1 MPAAD
6 SGSHRPAGS
15 VASPLTD
22 DVLFTRAPGAIVAFD
37 HAGKIRLANPA
48 ACQLF
53 RRDAE
58 TLTTS
63 ALDDL
68 LHPDDRDSL
77 HLPLVATA
85 DEVDCR
91 VVLPDGSLQR
101 CRFRIVAAADL
112 LIAFVDDLTEHLRN
126 IADAEIST
134 GASYEKLLQNIGAVI
149 TVCDEN
155 GLVLANLGHF
165 KELLGQP
172 ASYWEGGNVF
182 DYTHPDETADAKQAF
197 QILLRMPGVPI
208 IREFRTRERNGR
220 WAWLQLTATNLLDDP
235 TVNAIVLVSRNV
247 THRKQHESLQRTQ
260 SEIFELIACAAP
272 LELVLAR
279 MNLLVE
285 EHIHECA
292 AGFFVVEDG
301 ALRVGAGSRLPP
313 SFVHAVSGPPAKWFG
328 SMREAL
334 VTGHRSAVIDIASSP
349 LYDDHIAELAGAK
362 ATVTVPIDDDLSEHG
377 PCGALAIHLAE
388 ARALTKS
395 EELVALAAARLA
407 AIALQRHRNQQ
418 QLFHLAHHDRL
429 TGLPN
434 RARLQTRLD
443 DAIRQARSHNTS
455 LAVMFLDVDNFK
467 IVNDSLGHSA
477 GDHVLVGFAER
488 LAAMLRPDDTVGRF
502 GGDEFVVLLEN
513 ITSADDAVV
522 VAERLLEDL
531 RHPLRIGDQTVF
543 LSVSVGISLSIGGR
557 DSADVLL
564 RNADSAM
571 YQAKSRGRARV
582 EVFDDGLP
590 ERSARRLQL
599 EGDLHRALDQG
610 QFVLHWQPK
619 VQLST
624 GRIVSAEALV
634 RWNHPERG
642 LIQPTEFIRVTEEM
656 ELIVRIGAWVLEE
669 AISQRAAWESEHGD
683 EAPWSIAVNVSALQ
697 LAAPR
702 AMESVIRALERWH
715 WAPER
720 LVLELTE
727 SVLIDETGEAS
738 PILHK
743 LKQLGVKI
751 AIDDFGTGYS
761 SLSYLHRYPVDQVK
775 LDRSFVGSIDENGDG
790 SVIARA
796 VINMAHA
803 LGITVTAEGVETEA
817 QRRGLR
823 ALNCDRAQGFLF
835 SHPLPADEFSA
846 LLRRKPR
853 YGR

>member
-1 MPAAD
+1 M
-6 SGSHRPAGS
+6 AGS
-15 VASPLTD
+15 PPGGQCSSW
-22 DVLFTRAPGAIVAFD
+22 RNSAP
-37 HAGKIRLANPA
+37 
-48 ACQLF
+48 
-53 RRDAE
+53 
-58 TLTTS
+58 
-63 ALDDL
+63 
-68 LHPDDRDSL
+68 
-77 HLPLVATA
+77 
-85 DEVDCR
+85 
-91 VVLPDGSLQR
+91 
-101 CRFRIVAAADL
+101 
-112 LIAFVDDLTEHLRN
+112 
-126 IADAEIST
+126 
-134 GASYEKLLQNIGAVI
+134 
-149 TVCDEN
+149 
-155 GLVLANLGHF
+155 
-165 KELLGQP
+165 
-172 ASYWEGGNVF
+172 
-182 DYTHPDETADAKQAF
+182 
-197 QILLRMPGVPI
+197 
-208 IREFRTRERNGR
+208 
-220 WAWLQLTATNLLDDP
+220 
-235 TVNAIVLVSRNV
+235 
-247 THRKQHESLQRTQ
+247 
-260 SEIFELIACAAP
+260 
-272 LELVLAR
+272 
-279 MNLLVE
+279 
-285 EHIHECA
+285 
-292 AGFFVVEDG
+292 
-301 ALRVGAGSRLPP
+301 
-313 SFVHAVSGPPAKWFG
+313 
-328 SMREAL
+328 
-334 VTGHRSAVIDIASSP
+334 
-349 LYDDHIAELAGAK
+349 
-362 ATVTVPIDDDLSEHG
+362 
-377 PCGALAIHLAE
+377 
-388 ARALTKS
+388 
-395 EELVALAAARLA
+395 
-407 AIALQRHRNQQ
+407 
-418 QLFHLAHHDRL
+418 
-429 TGLPN
+429 
-434 RARLQTRLD
+434 
-443 DAIRQARSHNTS
+443 
-455 LAVMFLDVDNFK
+455 
-467 IVNDSLGHSA
+467 
-477 GDHVLVGFAER
+477 
-488 LAAMLRPDDTVGRF
+488 
-502 GGDEFVVLLEN
+502 
-513 ITSADDAVV
+513 
-522 VAERLLEDL
+522 
-531 RHPLRIGDQTVF
+531 
-543 LSVSVGISLSIGGR
+543 SVGIAVFPGDGDTPEALLKH
-557 DSADVLL
+557 ADL
-564 RNADSAM
+564 AM

-702 AMESVIRALERWH
+702 AMESVIRALERWY

>member
-1 MPAAD
+1 VPAAD
-6 SGSHRPAGS
+6 SGGRRAARP

-37 HAGKIRLANPA
+37 DTGNIRLANPA
-48 ACQLF
+48 AARLF
-53 RRDAE
+53 QRDAE
-58 TLTTS
+58 SLVGCS
-63 ALDDL
+63 IDDL
-68 LHPDDRDSL
+68 LFSDDREL
-77 HLPLVATA
+77 FHAPAVATI

-91 VVLPDGSLQR
+91 VVLPDGTLQR
-101 CRFRIVAAADL
+101 CRFRVVAGDDL
-112 LIAFVDDLTEHLRN
+112 YIAFVDDLTEQLRN
-126 IADAEIST
+126 IADAENST
-134 GASYEKLLQNIGAVI
+134 GARYEKLLQNIDDVI
-149 TVCDEN
+149 TVCDAN
-155 GLVLANLGHF
+155 GLVLANLGHY
-165 KELLGQP
+165 KEMLGRP
-172 ASYWEGGNVF
+172 ASYWEGGHVF
-182 DYTHPDETADAKQAF
+182 DYTHPDETDEARQAF
-197 QILLRMPGVPI
+197 QLLLRMPGVPI
-208 IREFRTRERNGR
+208 MREFRTRESNGH
-220 WAWLQLTATNLLDDP
+220 WAWLQFTATNLLDDP

-247 THRKQHESLQRTQ
+247 TRRKQNESLQRTQ

-279 MNLLVE
+279 MSLLVE

-301 ALRVGAGSRLPP
+301 ALRVGNGSRLPP
-313 SFVHAVSGPPAKWFG
+313 SFVQAISGPRAKWFG

-334 VTGHRSAVIDIASSP
+334 VTGRRSAVTDVASSP
-349 LYDDHIAELAGAK
+349 LYDEHLATLAGAK

-377 PCGALAIHLAE
+377 PCGALAIHLADS
-388 ARALTKS
+388 RSLTKG

-434 RARLQTRLD
+434 RANLQTRLD
-443 DAIRQARSHNTS
+443 DAIGQARAHNTS

-477 GDHVLVGFAER
+477 GDHVLVAFAER

-513 ITSADDAVV
+513 ITSADDAVM

-531 RHPLRIGDQTVF
+531 QHPLRIGDQTVF
-543 LSVSVGISLSIGGR
+543 LSVSVGISLSIGGH

-571 YQAKSRGRARV
+571 YQAKARGRARV

-599 EGDLHRALDQG
+599 EGDLHRALDHS

-619 VQLST
+619 VQLDT

-669 AISQRAAWESEHGD
+669 AIKQRAEWEAEHGD

-702 AMESVIRALERWH
+702 AMESVIQVLERWH

-727 SVLIDETGEAS
+727 SVLMDEAGEAS
-738 PILHK
+738 PILRK

-803 LGITVTAEGVETEA
+803 LGITVTAEGVETET
-817 QRRGLR
+817 QLLGLR

-835 SHPLPADEFSA
+835 SHPLPAEEFSA

>member
-6 SGSHRPAGS
+6 SGDGRLAGPTTF
-15 VASPLTD
+15 PLNND
-22 DVLFTRAPGAIVAFD
+22 ALFTRAPGAIFVLDRHGCIQAANVA
-37 HAGKIRLANPA
+37 AGRLTQRIGDDLVGRNI
-48 ACQLF
+48 
-53 RRDAE
+53 
-58 TLTTS
+58 
-63 ALDDL
+63 DDL
-68 LHPDDRDSL
+68 LYPDDRLFYPTPDTL
-77 HLPLVATA
+77 GPVEH
-85 DEVDCR
+85 DCR
-91 VVLPDGSLQR
+91 LVLPDGALRRVRVRLLAYGDQYVG
-101 CRFRIVAAADL
+101 FVEDLTDL
-112 LIAFVDDLTEHLRN
+112 LRS
-126 IADAEIST
+126 IADAEEST
-134 GASYEKLLQNIGAVI
+134 EARYEKLLQNIDDVI

-155 GLVLANLGHF
+155 GVVLANLGHF
-165 KELLGQP
+165 SELLGWP
-172 ASYWEGGNVF
+172 ASYWEGRPIF
-182 DYTHPDETADAKQAF
+182 DHAHPDEIDDALKAF
-197 QILLRMPGVPI
+197 DLLRRMPGVPI
-208 IREFRTRERNGR
+208 IRDFRTRDSNGR
-220 WAWLQLTATNLLDDP
+220 WAWLQFTATNLLDDP

-247 THRKQHESLQRTQ
+247 TLKKQSETLQRSQ

-272 LELVLAR
+272 LDLVLGR
-279 MNLLVE
+279 LRLLID
-285 EHIHECA
+285 EHLHRCTS
-292 AGFFVVEDG
+292 GFFLLDEGRLRPG
-301 ALRVGAGSRLPP
+301 ADATLAPAFIDAVKGPRSR
-313 SFVHAVSGPPAKWFG
+313 WFG
-328 SMREAL
+328 TLREAML
-334 VTGHRSAVIDIASSP
+334 TGRSSTVTDIASSP
-349 LYDDHIAELAGAK
+349 WYDHVQAALLGSR
-362 ATVTVPIDDDLSEHG
+362 ATVSIPIDDDLSEHG
-377 PCGALAIHLAE
+377 PCGVLAIHL
-388 ARALTKS
+388 
-395 EELVALAAARLA
+395 EESRSLGQVEETVALAAARLA
-407 AIALQRHRNQQ
+407 AIALQRHRAQQ

-443 DAIRQARSHNTS
+443 DAIRHARTHNTA

-513 ITSADDAVV
+513 VTGASDAVL

-531 RHPLRIGDQTVF
+531 QHPLRIGDQTVF
-543 LSVSVGISLSIGGR
+543 LSVSVGIAVSVGGH

-571 YQAKSRGRARV
+571 YQAKARGRARV
-582 EVFDDGLP
+582 EVFDDELP

-599 EGDLHRALDQG
+599 EGDLHRALDLG

-619 VQLST
+619 IAFDS

-634 RWNHPERG
+634 RWKHPERG
-642 LIQPTEFIRVTEEM
+642 LIQPTDFIRVTEEM

-669 AISQRAAWESEHGD
+669 AIRQRADWEAEHGD

-702 AMESVIRALERWH
+702 AMESVIQVLERWH

-727 SVLIDETGEAS
+727 SVLMDEAGEAS
-738 PILHK
+738 PILRK
-743 LKQLGVKI
+743 LKQLGVQI

-775 LDRSFVGSIDENGDG
+775 LDRSFVSGIEANGEG

-803 LGITVTAEGVETEA
+803 LGISVTAEGVETDA
-817 QRRGLR
+817 QRLGLR
-823 ALNCDRAQGFLF
+823 ALGCDRGQGFLF
-835 SHPLPADEFSA
+835 SPPLPADEFAA
-846 LLRRKPR
+846 LLRKRPR
-853 YGR
+853 YA